1 MAALITVIVIG
12 VFAILVSLVVSGF
25 SLWLSFTL
33 YRRASE
39 IHTSILSRI
48 STIKMH
54 QEATS
59 SEQFDLV
66 KQLALKEK
74 QLTEE
79 QTKKIIERLK
89 EEGINSKRIR
99 KLEADVR
106 NITASTFEK
115 ERETQKQWAEVYD
128 NYYKSLFRA
137 WRSARSEPLTRTRKG
152 H

>member
-1 MAALITVIVIG
+1 MAALITTIVVG
-12 VFAILVSLVVSGF
+12 TFAILVSLAVSGF
-25 SLWLSFTL
+25 CLWLSFML
-33 YRRASE
+33 YRRANE
-39 IHTSILSRI
+39 IHTTILNKI
-48 STIKMH
+48 STVKMH

-59 SEQFDLV
+59 PEQFDLV

-74 QLTEE
+74 QLTDE

-89 EEGINSKRIR
+89 EEGIDPKRIR

-137 WRSARSEPLTRTRKG
+137 WRTTRSEPLTRTRKG